1 MDGKIYDLRKEE
13 GELISIQE
21 PLAQIGKENSFVI
34 DMLIDEVDIAK
45 VSPGQLIYI
54 TLDAYKDQV
63 FEASLSKI
71 YPLKDTRT
79 QTFQVEGRFTKEPPK
94 LFAGLSGEANIVL
107 TEKKNAI
114 TIPLDYLMQGKKVQ
128 TEKGEVV
135 VETGIS
141 NMSFVEILSGIDTS
155 TVLLKPELK

>member
-1 MDGKIYDLRKEE
+1 
-13 GELISIQE
+13 
-21 PLAQIGKENSFVI
+21 
-34 DMLIDEVDIAK
+34 MLIDEVDIAS

-63 FEASLSKI
+63 FEASLTKI

-79 QTFQVEGRFTKEPPK
+79 QTFQVEGRFNKEPPT

-107 TEKKNAI
+107 TEKKNAM
-114 TIPLDYLMQGKKVQ
+114 TIPLNYLMQGKKVK
-128 TEKGEVV
+128 TEQGEIL

-155 TVLLKPELK
+155 TVLLKPEQQ